1 MKFSYDYT
9 ADALYIKITD
19 SLVDQTHQI
28 DSGTMVDVDNFGRVV
43 GIEVLQ
49 PARAWPLEDIKSQ
62 YNLTTNEKAILD
74 SLWSQVTHTPYPFAR
89 PLMASS

>member
-9 ADALYIKITD
+9 ADALYIEITG

-28 DSGTMVDVDNFGRVV
+28 DSGTMVDVDNLGRVV

-62 YNLTTNEKAILD
+62 YKLTKNEKAILD
-74 SLWSQVTHTPYPFAR
+74 SLWSQGTHTPYPFAR
-89 PLMASS
+89 PSILSA